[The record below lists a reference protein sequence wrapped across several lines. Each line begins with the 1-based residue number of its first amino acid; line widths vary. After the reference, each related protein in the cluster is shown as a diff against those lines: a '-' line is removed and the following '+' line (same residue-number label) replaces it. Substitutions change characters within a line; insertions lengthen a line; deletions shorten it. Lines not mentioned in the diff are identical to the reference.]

1 MSWRGFLM
9 VALAALTTVAANL
22 LMRAGVLQAGG
33 IKLTSAATV
42 LPQLIH
48 LGKQPLF
55 VLGMIFY
62 ALAAVVWFAV
72 ISTEQLSTAYP
83 LLVSITFVL
92 VTAGSV
98 LFFGERVSLI
108 KSAGIV
114 WILAG
119 IWIVAH
125 R

>member
-1 MSWRGFLM
+1 MSGRGFLM
-9 VALAALTTVAANL
+9 VSLAALITVAANL

-33 IKLTSAATV
+33 IKLTSATL

-55 VLGMIFY
+55 MLGVVFY

-83 LLVSITFVL
+83 LLVSITFML

-98 LFFGERVSLI
+98 VFFGERISLV
-108 KSAGIV
+108 KGAGIL

-119 IWIVAH
+119 VWIVA
-125 R
+125 RR